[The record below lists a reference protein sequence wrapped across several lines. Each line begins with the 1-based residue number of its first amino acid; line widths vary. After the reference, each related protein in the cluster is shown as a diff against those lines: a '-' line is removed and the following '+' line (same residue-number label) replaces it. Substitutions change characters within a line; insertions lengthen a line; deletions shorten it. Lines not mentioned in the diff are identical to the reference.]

1 MLNNKNGL
9 IIKCSHGI
17 SGDMTVGALLS
28 LGANPEKLLESLAA
42 LNVDGFHIEITQI
55 KKHGLTVH
63 DYDVIIELNPTQTPN
78 PRNLSA
84 IFDLLDAA
92 PLTRRD
98 RDLSKDIF
106 QIAAT
111 AGSKAH
117 KVPIEQFTFH
127 EAGALD
133 SIADIVGMAV
143 CLNDLVDQ
151 YQVESLFISEL
162 VDGYGPIQ
170 IRDRQL
176 PVPVP
181 AVKSIITD
189 YELPYRNSDVF
200 GELVTPTGAAF
211 AALVHSRQDSALPE
225 NYEVL
230 KVGYGN
236 GKRQNDSK
244 SILQMELI
252 EW

>member
-1 MLNNKNGL
+1 
-9 IIKCSHGI
+9 
-17 SGDMTVGALLS
+17 
-28 LGANPEKLLESLAA
+28 
-42 LNVDGFHIEITQI
+42 
-55 KKHGLTVH
+55 
-63 DYDVIIELNPTQTPN
+63 TPN

-181 AVKSIITD
+181 AVKSILTD
-189 YELPYRNSDVF
+189 YE
-200 GELVTPTGAAF
+200 
-211 AALVHSRQDSALPE
+211 
-225 NYEVL
+225 
-230 KVGYGN
+230 
-236 GKRQNDSK
+236 
-244 SILQMELI
+244 
-252 EW
+252 